1 MKKILVGIFTLTA
14 TWLSAQTNVWTLEE
28 CVSHAQQNNLS
39 IQQYLLDEK
48 TAELEKKDAFGNFLP
63 TVNASGSHSWTVG
76 LNQNIT
82 TGLLENQTTQFTSAG
97 FDVGVDIYKGGQNH
111 KRMRRADL
119 SILAARYQTDKI
131 VDDVSINVV
140 NAYLQVIFS
149 KEILKANLAQLKFD
163 EQQLERVESLVDAGS
178 APQGDMLDTEATVE
192 SSKQNV
198 IVAENNLRLAKL
210 SLAQLLQID
219 DYQNFDVS
227 DESFEIPA
235 SEVLLKSP
243 EEIITRSKDVI
254 QDYKILQTQV
264 DLAEADVAIAKTSL
278 LPSVRA
284 FYNLATRASHADV
297 ITGYTVDVDNPQL
310 IGMVEGTN
318 QRVLA
323 PNTQPVFGKPNPLL
337 EQFDFN
343 KGHNFG
349 IGISIPILNGFSVKN
364 NIKRAKLAHEKALL
378 AVKENELQLE
388 QKVYSAY
395 TDTQGALQAYQA
407 AKTTYQARKQS
418 MTYAQQRYDVGLINV
433 FDLNQ
438 NQNLLVAAQSE
449 LLRAKYDFIFKTKI
463 LEYYF
468 GLPIFKL
475 N

>member
-1 MKKILVGIFTLTA
+1 MKKILVGIFTLTFA
-14 TWLSAQTNVWTLEE
+14 WLNAQNKQWTLEE
-28 CVSHAQQNNLS
+28 CVSYARQNNLS

-48 TAELEKKDAFGNFLP
+48 TAELDKKDAVGNFFP
-63 TVNASGSHSWTVG
+63 TINASGSHSWTVG

-97 FDVGVDIYKGGQNH
+97 FDVGIDIYKGGQNH

-119 SILAARYQTDKI
+119 STLAARYQTEKI

-140 NAYLQVIFS
+140 NAYLQIIFS
-149 KEILKANLAQLKFD
+149 KEILKANLAQLRFD
-163 EQQLERVESLVDAGS
+163 EQQLDRVQSLVDAGS
-178 APQGDMLDTEATVE
+178 APQGDVLDSQAIVEA
-192 SSKQNV
+192 SKQNV
-198 IVAENNLRLAKL
+198 IVAENNLKLAKL
-210 SLAQLLQID
+210 SLTQLLQID
-219 DYQNFDVS
+219 DYQNFDVA
-227 DESFEIPA
+227 DESFEIEA
-235 SEVLLKSP
+235 SEVLLQDP
-243 EEIITRSKDVI
+243 QQIIEQSKDVL

-264 DLAEADVAIAKTSL
+264 ELAETDVAIAKSAR
-278 LPSVRA
+278 LPSIRA
-284 FYNLATRASHADV
+284 FYNLATRAAHADV
-297 ITGYTVDVDNPQL
+297 VTDYIVDVNNPQQ
-310 IGMVEGTN
+310 IGIVEGTN

-323 PNTQPVFGKPNPLL
+323 PRTQPVFGKPAPLL
-337 EQFDFN
+337 EQFDMN

-349 IGISIPILNGFSVKN
+349 IGISIPILNGFSVRN
-364 NIKRAKLAHEKALL
+364 NVKRAKLAHEKALL

-388 QKVYSAY
+388 QKVYTAY

-407 AKTTYQARKQS
+407 ARTTLEARKQS
-418 MTYAQQRYDVGLINV
+418 MEYAQQRYDVGLINI

-438 NQNLLVAAQSE
+438 NQNMLVAAQSE

-475 N
+475 D